1 MKRTKF
7 FFLLILL
14 FLTKNAFF
22 AQEKPKITLSV
33 EDAVSYAREHSR
45 AIKSAAIDVES
56 KSDNRNHVLNVFC
69 PDVSFSGSI
78 SRPNAEPDLYSAAG
92 SASIS
97 LNWGFSIIEDIKKA
111 NRDYEAGLI
120 SWEQTVRQNER
131 DVKKLFYNIL
141 LQQETL
147 KNDRATLQN
156 TLERYEN
163 SQKSY
168 RSGGTAR
175 LNVLQSH
182 VTYQNMKLDVE
193 KAETAFKQ
201 QLRQFASVL
210 GLPAD
215 TELELSGSLETELFD
230 LDAEN
235 LLENYSA
242 YNSELRLLETQLK
255 GIQAQIRGAD
265 LKSFTPTFS
274 FNYATKPTITPMDE
288 LSWTDKDNWNDK
300 GSMSFSLTWNLT
312 NALPFSNNRIKRR
325 DLERQRDQTA
335 LKIQQK
341 KDDIILDTEK
351 IFDQLSSS
359 KAAILATA
367 VSASSRAVTPARE
380 ARASFFCSSILDCA
394 SCGVITPHILLKVF
408 ILKGRLYSSPL

>member
-33 EDAVSYAREHSR
+33 EDA
-45 AIKSAAIDVES
+45 
-56 KSDNRNHVLNVFC
+56 
-69 PDVSFSGSI
+69 
-78 SRPNAEPDLYSAAG
+78 EPDLYSAAG
-92 SASIS
+92 SVSIS
-97 LNWGFSIIEDIKKA
+97 LNWGLSIIEDIKKA

-288 LSWTDKDNWNDK
+288 LSWTDKSNWNDK

-359 KAAILATA
+359 KAAILA
-367 VSASSRAVTPARE
+367 SAENITLAEESYRLLSNAYANGSADFIEVKEAETQLNKARLSE
-380 ARASFFCSSILDCA
+380 QSERCAYICALIDLEYMLDLPD
-394 SCGVITPHILLKVF
+394 GWQK
-408 ILKGRLYSSPL
+408 K